1 MNESAIEIR
10 GLQKRYGDF
19 QLGPIDLTV
28 PKGAIYGLIGPNAA
42 GKTTTI
48 DLILGMGKED
58 AGAIKVFG
66 LDHWEEEVE
75 IKKRLGYVSPDLN
88 YGAWKKVDRLIRYV
102 RQYYG
107 DWDMVYC
114 AKLMEKLG
122 IDAGD
127 RIATMSFGTKI
138 KLSLVIALSHRPE
151 LLLLDEPTIGVDAV
165 SKQEIFGE
173 LLAAVQDEERTVLI
187 SSHGLSDIERF
198 TDHLGIINKGQLL
211 IEGPTSEIVERFRMV
226 DFACANGDR
235 PKEIEGFTIQQQTA
249 DRCRALIDTQTDARE
264 WLNFKGVKE
273 ISETPVTLEELFVA
287 LLKEDER

>member
-1 MNESAIEIR
+1 MNDNAIEIR
-10 GLQKRYGDF
+10 GLEKCYGDF
-19 QLGPIDLTV
+19 QLGPLDLTV

-58 AGAIKVFG
+58 AGTIEVFG
-66 LDHWEEEVE
+66 LDHWDEEVE

-88 YGAWKKVDRLIRYV
+88 YGAWKKVSRLIQYI

-122 IDAGD
+122 IDPVD
-127 RIATMSFGTKI
+127 RIATMSFGTKV
-138 KLSLVIALSHRPE
+138 KLSLVMALSHRPE

-198 TDHLGIINKGQLL
+198 ADHIGIINKGRLL
-211 IEGPTSEIVERFRMV
+211 LEGPTSEIVERHRMV
-226 DFACANGDR
+226 DFAWANGDR
-235 PKEIEGFTIQQQTA
+235 PKNVEGFTIQKQSA
-249 DRCRALIDTQTDARE
+249 GRCRALIDTTTDARD
-264 WLNFKGVKE
+264 WLTFKGVKE

-287 LLKEDER
+287 LVKEGEK